1 MRLRTA
7 DTATS
12 PQRVFDL
19 LRAAPF
25 PAVLQDASFRLLD
38 ANVAFETLVGRSR
51 ATLVG
56 VDPLTLLPI
65 EDRAAA
71 RVAREELNGAAARG
85 DALPPQHLR
94 LLVATGQQR
103 WFTASAQNVAA
114 PGRPATW
121 LSLLQDVTA
130 EYEARD
136 RLRRQQDELAQW
148 FELAGTGML
157 VYDDSGLIL
166 RSNSAFEAL
175 VGRVPEVLDD
185 ATPELQ
191 SLLGWQDAAMLPA
204 LVPGAPPVQKQAV
217 VTLPDGR
224 RRRLVAR
231 LACGVNDG
239 GTGAARRVMAVISDL
254 SAEDE
259 RDLARFEIGMLMDAA
274 SVGVATFDPAHGWLA
289 QRVAAGASGAAG
301 AASGAMLA
309 IGRELVEPDSI
320 PQYER
325 LQKALRHGERTE
337 VRYAVR
343 HPELGVRWLL
353 TRVEPGAPAGDR
365 AATSVVTL
373 DVTDQERAQRRNQA
387 LLRELTGILETS
399 TAGIASMRWPLLV
412 RCNRR
417 FERML
422 GFEPGAAAGATLG
435 EIFRR
440 QGGRPE
446 DADGVFEALRQGGSY
461 EAELPL
467 APDGAGVPR
476 WASLSV
482 RRAEPAEPQ
491 RMGEAE
497 SVEAVVV
504 LTDVTRLKAQQL
516 ELERLLRDREL
527 MFNLSEVAI
536 VYLRGAHIERAN
548 QAMTRLSGYSPS
560 ELTALDPVEL
570 YADARECVGFEARM
584 VEALTETG
592 RFVGER
598 RLRRRDGS
606 LCWVQVSA
614 RPVAPEVPA
623 GSEPEAPQ
631 VGDVICSFVDV
642 DERHRARD
650 ALALQAER
658 TRAMLNSVLVGI
670 VTVDEQGIAWMNRSA
685 RRMFGGEMTDFMGES
700 IATVAT
706 PEVDHPLR
714 RPDWFGRL
722 RDGQSETFE
731 CRLRGRDGREFWVV
745 GNAVAA
751 VGDDGARRITFALLD
766 IERRRQAELRIGQAQ
781 ASLQRVIETA
791 PLAIALL
798 DAGNLRVVQ
807 LNQAA
812 AGFFGRAPGEVLGAA
827 PAQLFDDERA
837 ATLARWLRAAALV
850 GETAQHEWQD
860 NVASS
865 GPRVWDLRIAPLHD
879 GPGGARQLLLV
890 ASDVTG
896 QRVAEQAR
904 LQAAIAQREV
914 LVREVHHRIKNNL
927 QGVAGLLRQNA
938 ERHPEVAATLTE
950 AVGQVQAIAQ
960 VYGLQVGAHGP
971 LGVVPLLDAI
981 AQSVHRTFRR
991 DIVVDAGSV
1000 PHLLPEAE
1008 AIPVALTL
1016 NELLTNAIKHGEG
1029 GDVRCRVAGDGE
1041 GVVIRIASRARL
1053 APGFDLAKVRG
1064 GVSGL
1069 GLVRALL
1076 PRRSA
1081 TLDIRQQDEEV
1092 VAEVRLRP
1100 PSVRVD
1106 G

>member
-1 MRLRTA
+1 
-7 DTATS
+7 
-12 PQRVFDL
+12 
-19 LRAAPF
+19 RASL
-25 PAVLQDASFRLLD
+25 VGLD
-38 ANVAFETLVGRSR
+38 AL
-51 ATLVG
+51 L
-56 VDPLTLLPI
+56 LLPP
-65 EDRAAA
+65 EDRPAA
-71 RVAREELNGAAARG
+71 RIAREELRSAAARG
-85 DALPPQHLR
+85 EALPLQHHR
-94 LLVATGQQR
+94 LLAAAGQQR
-103 WFTASAQNVAA
+103 WCTSSVQNVAA

-121 LSLLQDVTA
+121 LSLLQDVSA

-136 RLRRQQDELAQW
+136 RLRRQQDELARW
-148 FELAGTGML
+148 FELAGNGML

-166 RSNSAFEAL
+166 RSNGAFEAL
-175 VGRVPEVLDD
+175 VGRVPEVLGD
-185 ATPELQ
+185 AAPELQ
-191 SLLGWQDAAMLPA
+191 ALLGWHAGAMASA
-204 LVPGAPPVQKQAV
+204 LAPGTPPLERQVI

-224 RRRLVAR
+224 RRRLAAR
-231 LACGVNDG
+231 LACSGSDG
-239 GTGAARRVMAVISDL
+239 GSGGSDGARRVLAVLTDL

-259 RDLARFEIGMLMDAA
+259 RDLARFEMGMLMDAA
-274 SVGVATFDPAHGWLA
+274 SVGVATFDPSRGWLA
-289 QRVAAGASGAAG
+289 PHRATPGASAGTG

-309 IGRELVEPDSI
+309 IGRELVEPDSM
-320 PQYER
+320 PEYER
-325 LQKALRHGERTE
+325 LQRALRQGARAE

-343 HPELGVRWLL
+343 HPEHGVRWLL
-353 TRVEPGAPAGDR
+353 TRVEPGAPTGDP

-399 TAGIASMRWPLLV
+399 TAGIASVRWPLLV

-440 QGGRPE
+440 QGGTPA
-446 DADGVFEALRQGGSY
+446 DADAVLDALRQGGSY
-461 EAELPL
+461 ETELPL
-467 APDGAGVPR
+467 APDGTGAPR

-482 RRAEPAEPQ
+482 RRAETVEPPQ
-491 RMGEAE
+491 GRGADAVE

-504 LTDVTRLKAQQL
+504 LTDVTRLKAQQI

-527 MFNLSEVAI
+527 MFNLSEVGI
-536 VYLRGAHIERAN
+536 VYLRGTHIERAN
-548 QAMTRLSGYSPS
+548 QAMTRLAGYHVP

-570 YADARECVGFEARM
+570 YVDARECVEFEARM
-584 VEALTETG
+584 AEALAETG

-614 RPVAPEVPA
+614 RPVASEERAA
-623 GSEPEAPQ
+623 GSEADAPRS
-631 VGDVICSFVDV
+631 GDLICSFVDV

-670 VTVDEQGIAWMNRSA
+670 VTVDAQGIAWMNRSA
-685 RRMFGGEMTDFMGES
+685 RRMFGGEMADFMGEP

-706 PEVDHPLR
+706 PEPDHPLR
-714 RPDWFGRL
+714 RADWFARL

-751 VGDDGARRITFALLD
+751 DGDDGARRITFALLD

-791 PLAIALL
+791 PLAIALF
-798 DAGNLRVVQ
+798 DATSLRVVQ

-812 AGFFGRAPGEVLGAA
+812 AGFFGRAADELLGAA
-827 PAQLFDDERA
+827 TAQLFDDERA
-837 ATLARWLRAAALV
+837 ATLARWLHAAALA
-850 GETAQHEWQD
+850 GETALHEWQD
-860 NVASS
+860 NVAAS
-865 GPRVWDLRIAPLHD
+865 GPRVWDLRIAPLEAV
-879 GPGGARQLLLV
+879 PGGARQLLLV

-938 ERHPEVAATLTE
+938 ERHPEVAAMLTE

-991 DIVVDAGSV
+991 DIVVDAGVV

-1016 NELLTNAIKHGEG
+1016 NELLTNAIKHGAG
-1029 GDVRCRVAGDGE
+1029 GEVRCRVACDGQ
-1041 GVVIRIASRARL
+1041 GVAIRIASRAQL

-1064 GVSGL
+1064 GVTGL

-1081 TLDIRQQDEEV
+1081 TLDIRQQGDDV
-1092 VAEVRLRP
+1092 VAEVTLRP